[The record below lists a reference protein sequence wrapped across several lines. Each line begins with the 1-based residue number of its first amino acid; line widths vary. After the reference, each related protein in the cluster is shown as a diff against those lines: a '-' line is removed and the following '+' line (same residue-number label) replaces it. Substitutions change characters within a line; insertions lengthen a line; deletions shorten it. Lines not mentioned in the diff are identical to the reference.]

1 MQAEHTYL
9 DYNASAPLRPQARL
23 AMTALWDEVG
33 NPSSVHWHGRAM
45 HRHVEDARDALA
57 TLIGATSS
65 GVAFTAGGTEANNL
79 ALTLGHERTLIVSAI
94 EHDSTLQAARAHG
107 ATLCPATEAGLVDLE
122 ALSSLLRRRGAR
134 AVVSI
139 MAVNNETGV
148 IQPVA
153 EAGALC
159 REHGALL
166 HCDAVQALGRM
177 PLDMNAMQID
187 ILSLSAHKVGGPQGV
202 GALVLRDGLA
212 PPPPLLLGGGQER
225 GRRPG
230 THNVA
235 GIVGFVTAAVAAVE
249 ESDAYER
256 LAGWRDAMEARAAD
270 DADIRI
276 IGGGARRVGGV
287 SCLAL
292 PGLSAETQ
300 VMMLDLAGFSI
311 SAGSACSS
319 GKVAPS
325 HVLRAMGLGDDLAG
339 CAIRVSGGWSST
351 EQDFLRFAEA
361 YQGMVTRVSRAA

>member
-1 MQAEHTYL
+1 MQAAHTYL
-9 DYNASAPLRPQARL
+9 DYNASAPLRPQARV

-45 HRHVEDARDALA
+45 HRRVEDARDTLA
-57 TLIGATSS
+57 KSVGASS
-65 GVAFTAGGTEANNL
+65 AGVVFTAGGTEANNL
-79 ALTLGHERTLIVSAI
+79 ALTLGRERPLIVSVI
-94 EHDSTLQAARAHG
+94 EHDSVLQAARVHG
-107 ATLCPATEAGLVDLE
+107 ATLCPATEDGLVDLD
-122 ALSSLLRRRGAR
+122 ALRALLQKTGDHAL
-134 AVVSI
+134 VSI

-166 HCDAVQALGRM
+166 HCDAVQALGRI

-187 ILSLSAHKVGGPQGV
+187 MLSLSAHKVGGPQGV

-212 PPPPLLLGGGQER
+212 PPPALLLGGGQER

-235 GIVGFVTAAVAAVE
+235 GIVGFAAAAAVAVAD
-249 ESDAYER
+249 SGASER
-256 LAGWRDAMEARAAD
+256 LAGWRDAMEARVAQGS
-270 DADIRI
+270 DIRI
-276 IGGGARRVGGV
+276 VGGGARRVGGA

-292 PGLSAETQ
+292 PGLTAETQ

-339 CAIRVSGGWSST
+339 CAIRVSGGWAST

-361 YQGMVTRVSRAA
+361 YQGMITRVNRAA